1 MEPPPPTKRLWKLN
15 NLYRLCLK
23 TFEGNKGILDLRGQD
38 QGWQANVVRYILVCH
53 CSDFFIEFLLHFSF
67 ANLLSKTAHR
77 SSLEHASILIIYGG
91 KNWGAREVWQPELE
105 EQKEQPRFKPDIWMH
120 VSVRNVLFLA
130 RVLRMKN
137 WGQAENENQKFLA
150 ISLSWGIK
158 TGG

>member
-105 EQKEQPRFKPDIWMH
+105 EQKEQLRFSMAIFQGDTSQFMTAPCPTPIFVIQNSH
-120 VSVRNVLFLA
+120 PFLLYHSA
-130 RVLRMKN
+130 LR
-137 WGQAENENQKFLA
+137 Q
-150 ISLSWGIK
+150 
-158 TGG
+158 